1 MYIQIAEHVSS
12 LIAFA
17 AEFSTW
23 VSGLSKCGLS
33 LQDDG
38 RPDVGQCKQTHAPLR
53 ALIHPSRAHSR
64 Q

>member
-38 RPDVGQCKQTHAPLR
+38 RPHVGQCACMLLAEH
-53 ALIHPSRAHSR
+53 
-64 Q
+64 